1 VTDRAPPRISV
12 LLLAWRQADV
22 VGAAVDALLAQEWTG
37 APMQLVLS
45 DDASPDATFD
55 VIRARV
61 AEYAGPHRIVLNRNE
76 RNCGALGG
84 HVNALMRLADGELV
98 VLAAGDDISLP
109 QRCRRLAEA
118 WDAAGRP
125 SGSLHSAWQVFS
137 DQDPGVSGVLH
148 GRAGFDGMDARA
160 LVRSGGRGV
169 LGATHAFT
177 RDLYERFGPLPD
189 EALFEDRALVL
200 RSALAG
206 RVLYVP
212 DPLVRYRENP
222 AALSHGAMYEDP
234 ARWERWIRG
243 LRCVMEGFGRD
254 YRRHCE
260 LEGVAPEPGVLRAI
274 AAELARVERA
284 RPLAGARGLRRA
296 VAAFHGSHERVPSD
310 RLAFV
315 LAQAGLRD
323 SALYRGLSWVWR
335 RGGSR
340 QDAGARP

>member
-1 VTDRAPPRISV
+1 M
-12 LLLAWRQADV
+12 LLLAYRQAGV
-22 VGAAVDALLAQEWTG
+22 VGAAVDALLAQDWPG

-45 DDASPDATFD
+45 DDASPDGTFD
-55 VIRARV
+55 AIRERV
-61 AEYAGPHRIVLNRNE
+61 AGYAGPHRIVTNRNA

-84 HVNALMRLADGELV
+84 HVNALMRLADGELL

-137 DQDPGVSGVLH
+137 DENASLSAVVQ
-148 GRAGFDGMDARA
+148 GRADLDGLDARA

-189 EALFEDRALVL
+189 DALFEDRALVL

-206 RVLYVP
+206 RVLYLP
-212 DPLVRYRENP
+212 EPLVRYREHP
-222 AALSHGAMYEDP
+222 AALSHGAIHEDP

-243 LRCVMEGFGRD
+243 LRCVMEGFERD
-254 YRRHCE
+254 YRRHCA
-260 LEGVAPEPGVLRAI
+260 LRATAPDPGVLRAI

-323 SALYRGLSWVWR
+323 SALYRALSWAWR
-335 RGGSR
+335 RSAGR
-340 QDAGARP
+340 PRAGART